1 VTPYGYLQVYRATSI
16 EIHLQTEKK
25 IAAEKAGLKT
35 SPTFDLRKVRV
46 YAVEGLK
53 CSIDSEACK
62 SSTHYL
68 KIKLLPHREH
78 VKTILPVN

>member
-1 VTPYGYLQVYRATSI
+1 MTPYDYLQVYRATSV

-35 SPTFDLRKVRV
+35 SSTFHLRKV

-68 KIKLLPHREH
+68 QIKLLPHREH
-78 VKTILPVN
+78 VKAILPVN